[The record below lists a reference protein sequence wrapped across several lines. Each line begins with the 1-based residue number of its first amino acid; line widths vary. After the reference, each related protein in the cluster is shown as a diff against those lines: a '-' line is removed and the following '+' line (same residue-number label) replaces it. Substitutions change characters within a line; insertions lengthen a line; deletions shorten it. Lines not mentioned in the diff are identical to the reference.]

1 MLKTISSFNQIE
13 LTKGL
18 KPLILCDIDG
28 TILHFPDCDNFCKEF
43 IKEIC
48 PLGPIDPAYN
58 LELENMKDMY
68 IRVRP
73 PTHTDY
79 DGFVSIL
86 DNIKQMEGK
95 LVFLTARRGGCENWT
110 KKQLK
115 QIGINPEDFEI
126 HYTGS
131 VITKGEYI
139 KRHIDLTGWEHVIFI
154 DDYESFIKSV
164 KVLHPQIVCYK
175 FEAK

>member
-1 MLKTISSFNQIE
+1 MLKTISSFKEVE
-13 LTKGL
+13 LTNDVKT
-18 KPLILCDIDG
+18 LILCDIDG
-28 TILHFPDCDNFCKEF
+28 TILHFPDCDNFSKEF
-43 IKEIC
+43 IKEIS
-48 PLGPIDPAYN
+48 PLVPTDPTYN
-58 LELENMKDMY
+58 SELENIKDMY
-68 IRVRP
+68 IRFRP

-139 KRHIDLTGWEHVIFI
+139 KRHIDLSGWEHVIFI

-164 KVLHPQIVCYK
+164 KDLHPQIVCYK
-175 FEAK
+175 FAVK

>member
-1 MLKTISSFNQIE
+1 MSKTISSFKEVE

-18 KPLILCDIDG
+18 KTLVLCDIDG

-48 PLGPIDPAYN
+48 PLGPIDPTYDS
-58 LELENMKDMY
+58 ELKIMKNMY
-68 IRVRP
+68 THVRP

-95 LVFLTARRGGCENWT
+95 LVFLTARRGDCENWT

-139 KRHIDLTGWEHVIFI
+139 QKHIDLTGWKHVIFI

-164 KVLHPQIVCYK
+164 QVLHPQIVCYK
-175 FEAK
+175 FDAK

>member
-1 MLKTISSFNQIE
+1 MSKTISSFKEVE
-13 LTKGL
+13 LTNGVKT
-18 KPLILCDIDG
+18 LILCDIDG

-48 PLGPIDPAYN
+48 PLGPTDPTYYS
-58 LELENMKDMY
+58 ELENMKNMY
-68 IRVRP
+68 TRVRP

-86 DNIKQMEGK
+86 DNIKKMEGK
-95 LVFLTARRGGCENWT
+95 LVFLTARSRESGDWT

-131 VITKGEYI
+131 IISKGEYI
-139 KRHIDLTGWEHVIFI
+139 QKHIDLTGWEHVIFI

-164 KVLHPQIVCYK
+164 KDLHPQIVCYK

>member
-1 MLKTISSFNQIE
+1 MSKTISSFKEVE
-13 LTKGL
+13 LTNSV

-48 PLGPIDPAYN
+48 PLGPTDPIYN
-58 LELENMKDMY
+58 SELENMKNIYM
-68 IRVRP
+68 RVRP

-86 DNIKQMEGK
+86 DKIKQMEGK
-95 LVFLTARRGGCENWT
+95 LIFLTARHRKTDAWT
-110 KKQLK
+110 KTQLK
-115 QIGINPEDFEI
+115 QIGIYPEDFEI
-126 HYTGS
+126 HYTDS

-139 KRHIDLTGWEHVIFI
+139 KRHIDLTGWEHIIFI

-164 KVLHPQIVCYK
+164 QVLHPQIVCYK